1 VSLAA
6 LQTIVL
12 AGLAALLVAFSY
24 AGSVVE
30 QRRVSGVDC
39 DRVKAG
45 QGHISPWER
54 QAC

>member
-1 VSLAA
+1 MPLHL
-6 LQTIVL
+6 LQTLTL
-12 AGLAALLVAFSY
+12 AGLAAVLVAFSF
-24 AGSVVE
+24 AGSVE

-39 DRVKAG
+39 ARVNAG